1 MVLFSARVQERCKL
15 EYGPFSYYHVKWTA
29 PNIKLLLETWLGL
42 KKKKKKKKKNK
53 KKKKKKKKK
62 NRKKKKRY
70 LKKIFAS
77 ALLKISR
84 RPTVVC

>member
-15 EYGPFSYYHVKWTA
+15 ENGPFSYYHVKWTA
-29 PNIKLLLETWLGL
+29 PSIKLLLETWLGL
-42 KKKKKKKKKNK
+42 KKKKKRKNKK

-62 NRKKKKRY
+62 NRKKKEVSQKDFC
-70 LKKIFAS
+70 KCFA
-77 ALLKISR
+77 KNSR